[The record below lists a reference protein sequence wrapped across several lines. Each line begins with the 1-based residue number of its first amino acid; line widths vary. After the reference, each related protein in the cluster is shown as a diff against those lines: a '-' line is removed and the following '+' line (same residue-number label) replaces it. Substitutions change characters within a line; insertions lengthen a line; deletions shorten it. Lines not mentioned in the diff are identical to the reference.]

1 MSQSSEHNE
10 RAIIS
15 TDDGHDGRNGLF
27 RYDDALSRLGDAADS
42 YVRSNVFDDYQRKK
56 SLGTQLAQHDDLA
69 VFSRFLASAG
79 IERSADALFTDPH
92 AWAGMKAS
100 TIELFRRWLYYGQ
113 SADNSTG
120 KRKGYAISSVRRYL
134 STIRQYCKLAYQSG
148 VIPSDEWIRI
158 TAVKADSHSEGANI
172 DVAREK
178 QGIHPRMS
186 TKKTYATELDTQDI
200 FELRHATTDAPRYR
214 EHDIVLTERDT
225 LLMCLL
231 GEHGLRV
238 GEVVALDA
246 TSINVRKGTMV
257 VKRPK
262 SHTQDTL
269 KVKPATLRAAAQYL
283 PLIPADG
290 PLFYGYEEK
299 RMTRQGIYKRVHELG
314 ELAGIPKLSPHDL
327 RHFFAKDA
335 FLQGNPLSVIQKY
348 GGWTSGHMPLRYAQ
362 VYGTEVADLQ
372 VSTETGASDND

>member
-1 MSQSSEHNE
+1 MSQSSPHNE

-15 TDDGHDGRNGLF
+15 TDNGQNTPS
-27 RYDDALSRLGDAADS
+27 RYDDALSRLGDAAAS
-42 YVRSNVFDDYQRKK
+42 YVRGNVFDDYQRKK
-56 SLGTQLAQHDDLA
+56 SPGTQLAQHDDLA

-79 IERSADALFTDPH
+79 IERSAEALFTDPH
-92 AWAGMKAS
+92 AWMGMKAS
-100 TIELFRRWLYYGQ
+100 TLELFRRWLYYGQ
-113 SADNSTG
+113 SADTTG

-148 VIPSDEWIRI
+148 IIPSDEWVRI
-158 TAVKADSHSEGANI
+158 TAVKADSHAEGANI

-186 TKKTYATELDTQDI
+186 TKKAYATELDAQDI
-200 FELRHATTDAPRYR
+200 FELRHTTTGTPRYR

-246 TSINVRKGTMV
+246 ASINVRKGTMV

-283 PLIPADG
+283 PLISPNG
-290 PLFYGYEEK
+290 PLFYGYEGK
-299 RMTRQGIYKRVHELG
+299 RITRQGIYKRVRELG
-314 ELAGIPKLSPHDL
+314 ELAGLPNLSPHDL

-348 GGWTSGHMPLRYAQ
+348 GGWASGHMPLRYAQ
-362 VYGTEVADLQ
+362 IYGTEVADLQ
-372 VSTETGASDND
+372 VSTESAPPETRQ